1 MTVVEFPTETEKEDF
16 IWLCDCG
23 CQTFFLY
30 QDHTTKCASCG
41 DRSDSAGD
49 WMKPLSD
56 PVESVGNEITTTVG
70 EPTDLIRRRLQEI
83 VMEPEVIV
91 VVVIREIGSVSTN
104 LFKIMDTDE
113 QRDWLSDRMWEA
125 KQLLISANLNA

>member
-1 MTVVEFPTETEKEDF
+1 MTVVEFPKEDF

-30 QDHTTKCASCG
+30 QDHTTECASCG
-41 DRSDSAGD
+41 DRSDKGGD
-49 WMKPLSD
+49 WRKPLSD
-56 PVESVGNEITTTVG
+56 PVERVGNEITTTVG

-91 VVVIREIGSVSTN
+91 VVVIRESGSVSTN

>member
-1 MTVVEFPTETEKEDF
+1 
-16 IWLCDCG
+16 
-23 CQTFFLY
+23 
-30 QDHTTKCASCG
+30 
-41 DRSDSAGD
+41 
-49 WMKPLSD
+49 
-56 PVESVGNEITTTVG
+56 
-70 EPTDLIRRRLQEI
+70 
-83 VMEPEVIV
+83 MEPEVIV